1 MWSQVFPA
9 TPGETGLASGG
20 HARRV
25 GRFSRAGLAIE
36 KPNWAGDDFRPVAFA
51 AAVLRLVLAGR
62 QPSFDID
69 LAAIADEP
77 AGDAAA

>member
-1 MWSQVFPA
+1 LVHDVSSGAGGAAF
-9 TPGETGLASGG
+9 ASSG

-36 KPNWAGDDFRPVAFA
+36 KPNLAGDDFRPVAFA

-62 QPSFDID
+62 EPFFDVD
-69 LAAIADEP
+69 LTAFADEP
-77 AGDAAA
+77 DNHAAV